1 MHCGYSS
8 GNVKRISWH
17 CHGSVVTFRSLHSFA
32 PWRCHSRNSRFMM
45 SIHHRLGPCE
55 GKGCVTV
62 SDSVICAAI
71 VHLTFTQ
78 TAKSSYGSISDLFA
92 KNWNRS
98 KLLSCIQKL
107 VLTHTHLQRKCY
119 LSSLSTGFT
128 IKHSLLCH
136 KINEM
141 HIFLQRSERIKH

>member
-107 VLTHTHLQRKCY
+107 VLTHTLTEKV
-119 LSSLSTGFT
+119 LSQFSFHRIHNKTQPFVPQNKWNAYFFT
-128 IKHSLLCH
+128 ALWTD
-136 KINEM
+136 
-141 HIFLQRSERIKH
+141 